1 MGADSLETLER
12 LSHSS
17 PLISNDWLIHG
28 SRSLD
33 LLLQCGTTLLGEVSW
48 IRLTP
53 DVTWDHTLP
62 SSPLPYLLSSFL
74 WKVLPA
80 PRSMPSVR
88 HVHPNPL
95 SVSNSREPESRQI
108 STNSQMKRNKIFT
121 WSKPSQCLAQKGP
134 ISANDKSQSLAMV
147 NSLPDIT
154 SHPIYI
160 VLWPSEQIVSLKDVS
175 LYTSWSF
182 ALFLSS
188 RVIWATPDT
197 TFISYANNK
206 AVILLLPRCSFHWRN
221 IPSQA
226 DTTAPPSH
234 SPL

>member
-1 MGADSLETLER
+1 MGADSPETLER

-17 PLISNDWLIHG
+17 PLISNDWLIQV

-33 LLLQCGTTLLGEVSW
+33 LLLQFGTTLLGEVFW
-48 IRLTP
+48 IRLTL

-74 WKVLPA
+74 WRVPPRRPP

-88 HVHPNPL
+88 HVHPNPF
-95 SVSNSREPESRQI
+95 SVSNSRETESRQI

-160 VLWPSEQIVSLKDVS
+160 VLWPSEQIVSLRDVS

-197 TFISYANNK
+197 TFIRELCK
-206 AVILLLPRCSFHWRN
+206 
-221 IPSQA
+221 
-226 DTTAPPSH
+226 
-234 SPL
+234 